1 MMNSIGE
8 FYADVVLNHL
18 LRHTLSVVRH
28 SLQTNA
34 LTKVLSDGKRRWFND
49 TGKGRYL

>member
-1 MMNSIGE
+1 MMNSIGK

-28 SLQTNA
+28 SLQADA
-34 LTKVLSDGKRRWFND
+34 LTEVLPDEHDAPPLLFLVPEG
-49 TGKGRYL
+49 